1 MGKNALAIRKTSS
14 PPTGKIQLRKN
25 LKHSITCM
33 NKTTLKFLY
42 FSAGNIKLAGDS
54 CHHDHFLSDSMA
66 YTVSAQKKQKLL
78 LALERKHLTYFKRSK
93 ITFPANHK
101 NAGMNSVYKT
111 INNMHKFMHPKM
123 YFKNR
128 RE

>member
-1 MGKNALAIRKTSS
+1 MGKNGLAIRKTSS

-42 FSAGNIKLAGDS
+42 FSTGNIKLAGDS
-54 CHHDHFLSDSMA
+54 CGLYSFC
-66 YTVSAQKKQKLL
+66 TKKKQKLI
-78 LALERKHLTYFKRSK
+78 LALERKHLTYFKRCK

-111 INNMHKFMHPKM
+111 IKNMHKFMHPKM